1 MPEQQCLMRELIAFH
16 CNDTLKAT
24 MTFGVKR
31 GCEAFSEAPR
41 TREEVYNRISI
52 LLVAPDA

>member
-1 MPEQQCLMRELIAFH
+1 MRELIAFH